1 MAVSFRCKVSGN
13 VVTFKNQDDI
23 DSMRKETGYQE
34 LGSAAEYPVVDAD
47 QPALP
52 DQTNKPRGRPRK
64 GN

>member
-1 MAVSFRCKVSGN
+1 MVKFRCQVSGN
-13 VVTFKNQDDI
+13 VVSFDNQDDI

-34 LGSAAEYPVVDAD
+34 IVSATEYPVVDAD
-47 QPALP
+47 KPALP